1 MYPRVLD
8 KIRTLVTQGEY
19 ILSIHAENEM
29 ADDRLTEQ
37 DLEAAI
43 LNGRIA
49 RRKRDRIGRA
59 KYIIEGAALDGRGM
73 TAVAQLFQTRQL
85 VVIITA
91 CET

>member
-8 KIRTLVTQGEY
+8 KIKTLVKQGEY

-49 RRKRDRIGRA
+49 RA
-59 KYIIEGAALDGRGM
+59 
-73 TAVAQLFQTRQL
+73 
-85 VVIITA
+85 
-91 CET
+91 

>member
-37 DLEAAI
+37 DLEAVI
-43 LNGRIA
+43 LNGVIA
-49 RRKRDRIGRA
+49 RRERDRIGRA
-59 KYIIEGAALDGRGM
+59 KYIIEGTAVDGRGI
-73 TAVAQLFQTRQL
+73 TVVIQFFQTRQL
-85 VVIITA
+85 VVIITVY
-91 CET
+91 ET

>member
-1 MYPRVLD
+1 MVLQGADVSFHVIYPRVLD
-8 KIRTLVTQGEY
+8 KIKTLVKQGEY

-49 RRKRDRIGRA
+49 RRKRDLIGRA
-59 KYIIEGAALDGRGM
+59 SILSK
-73 TAVAQLFQTRQL
+73 AQRWTGE
-85 VVIITA
+85 A
-91 CET
+91 